1 MAPKSQLCACSF
13 QDSLRQKNWALEQ
26 IRKFPDT
33 IGYVWTA
40 ENDSNTLR
48 VDAKIFASAKKDLRK
63 KTFRIRVDMALV
75 RRLAKLDVGDPVV
88 ELKWTKV
95 DPNSNLIRL
104 TKTSTSTPGPHLNC
118 KNQPSDSL
126 ASEPMTIN
134 IQNRQHIRP
143 FSSFNSVRA
152 AFLKSCLCFL
162 CPHGACVCCYP
173 NLHFFFQSLRP
184 FRDFFR
190 VHS

>member
-1 MAPKSQLCACSF
+1 
-13 QDSLRQKNWALEQ
+13 
-26 IRKFPDT
+26 
-33 IGYVWTA
+33 
-40 ENDSNTLR
+40 
-48 VDAKIFASAKKDLRK
+48 
-63 KTFRIRVDMALV
+63 MALV

-104 TKTSTSTPGPHLNC
+104 IKTSTSTPGPHLNC
-118 KNQPSDSL
+118 KNQPSDFL

-143 FSSFNSVRA
+143 FSPFNSVRA

-173 NLHFFFQSLRP
+173 NLHSFSVFATFSLFLSRP
-184 FRDFFR
+184 FLIILTHLMGTEAPPFPRPIPSPGPNLIKSQQKCFAKFTNEFKQNR
-190 VHS
+190 TTTQST

>member
-1 MAPKSQLCACSF
+1 MRMLISGFSPAKELGTRAN
-13 QDSLRQKNWALEQ
+13 QK
-26 IRKFPDT
+26 IS
-33 IGYVWTA
+33 GY
-40 ENDSNTLR
+40 NRIR
-48 VDAKIFASAKKDLRK
+48 VDGWKRFEYAACGREN
-63 KTFRIRVDMALV
+63 FRIRKKKICGKKNFRIRADMALV

-88 ELKWTKV
+88 ELNWTKV

-104 TKTSTSTPGPHLNC
+104 IKTSTSTPGPHLNC
-118 KNQPSDSL
+118 KNQPSDFL
-126 ASEPMTIN
+126 VSEPMTIN

-143 FSSFNSVRA
+143 FSPFNSVRA